1 MKSGKADCKEERT
14 QDLQPESLMEG
25 VTRSLSP
32 EFPRASGRQGRGPG
46 AHPGSTGKIKG
57 AGEGDHTATIK
68 TI

>member
-1 MKSGKADCKEERT
+1 MKSGKADCKEERR
-14 QDLQPESLMEG
+14 QDSQPESLMEG

-32 EFPRASGRQGRGPG
+32 EFPRASGRQGR
-46 AHPGSTGKIKG
+46 TGKIKG